1 MKTVLLR
8 EFITTLKNQRD
19 RIDNILMYIRAL
31 EKQEQAK
38 PKGRGKERIK
48 IRAEINESKKT
59 KRQTTVM

>member
-1 MKTVLLR
+1 MNN
-8 EFITTLKNQRD
+8 LKINLKD
-19 RIDNILMYIRAL
+19 L